1 MKMSLLTLGLTIML
15 FGTAASLE
23 PPADPYSEAR
33 ELIADIQHI
42 ATPDGI
48 EEQRTVTLGGLEQWI
63 TIRGTD
69 RTNPVLLYIHGGPG
83 ATMMPVSWTF
93 QRGWEDYFTVVQ
105 WDQRGAGRTAR
116 TNPVEA
122 VAGTLSLDQ
131 VASDAVELIA
141 WLRAHL
147 GVDQVIVAGHSWG
160 TLVGLSA
167 VHQVP
172 EQVSA
177 YVAIGPVVSIP
188 ANEAAGYAM
197 LLEEARA
204 RNDAEALAEL
214 EALAPYPGDLT
225 FERLGVQRSWV
236 GRYGGLAAYRDNA
249 RHFFR
254 APRLSPDY
262 DREDVAE
269 INPATLRIFDEMFD
283 DFAGIDLTGISRLDV
298 PVVLFLGRHDIN
310 TPTGPVLDWFNTLEA
325 PHKQVVWFEH
335 SAHLMPVEE
344 PGKTLIELV
353 NTVRPL
359 VVAD

>member
-1 MKMSLLTLGLTIML
+1 MMISLLPLSL
-15 FGTAASLE
+15 AAALSVSAADTQQ
-23 PPADPYSEAR
+23 PADPYADAR
-33 ELIADIQHI
+33 ELIADLQRIE
-42 ATPDGI
+42 TPNGV
-48 EEQRTVTLGGLEQWI
+48 EERRTVTLGGIEQWI

-69 RTNPVLLYIHGGPG
+69 RANPVLLYLHGGPG
-83 ATMMPVSWTF
+83 STMMPISWSF

-105 WDQRGAGRTAR
+105 WDQRGAGKTAR
-116 TNPVEA
+116 ANPAES
-122 VAGTLSLDQ
+122 VAGTMSLDQ
-131 VASDAVELIA
+131 VTSDAVELIA
-141 WLRAHL
+141 WLRSHM

-172 EQVSA
+172 EQVSV

-188 ANEAAGYAM
+188 DNEAAAYAM
-197 LLEEARA
+197 LLDEARA

-214 EALAPYPGDLT
+214 ESLAPYPGDLT
-225 FERLGVQRSWV
+225 FERLDVQRSWV

-269 INPATLRIFDEMFD
+269 IHPASLRILDEMFD
-283 DFAGIDLTGISRLDV
+283 EFAGIDLTGITRLEV

-310 TPTGPVLDWFNTLEA
+310 TPTGPVLDWLDTLDA
-325 PHKQVVWFEH
+325 PHKHVVWFEH

-344 PGKTLIELV
+344 PGRTLIELV

-359 VVAD
+359 ALAD